1 MNDLDRMKELIHTLN
16 EAGKAY
22 YQQNK
27 EVMSNLEYDKMYDE
41 LLELEKKTNTV
52 LSNSPTI
59 HVGYELMT
67 ALEKEAHPISDVI
80 IRQDKGARS
89 AGSMAERPGRNPV
102 METRWFNDRS
112 DL

>member
-41 LLELEKKTNTV
+41 LLEKYLER
-52 LSNSPTI
+52 
-59 HVGYELMT
+59 YC
-67 ALEKEAHPISDVI
+67 EKEELLNTHI
-80 IRQDKGARS
+80 I
-89 AGSMAERPGRNPV
+89 
-102 METRWFNDRS
+102 
-112 DL
+112 

>member
-41 LLELEKKTNTV
+41 LLECRT
-52 LSNSPTI
+52 
-59 HVGYELMT
+59 
-67 ALEKEAHPISDVI
+67 
-80 IRQDKGARS
+80 
-89 AGSMAERPGRNPV
+89 
-102 METRWFNDRS
+102 
-112 DL
+112 

>member
-41 LLELEKKTNTV
+41 LLELELPKKQLAKLIAKATGANPKSV
-52 LSNSPTI
+52 YEELINKSKYANLLAEEMQLS
-59 HVGYELMT
+59 L
-67 ALEKEAHPISDVI
+67 
-80 IRQDKGARS
+80 
-89 AGSMAERPGRNPV
+89 
-102 METRWFNDRS
+102 F
-112 DL
+112 